1 MENKKLKSY
10 NVIDMK
16 KVAADELEARNYPFI
31 KIRELE
37 KRIEKLE
44 TFNENLLRSLRC
56 TTP

>member
-44 TFNENLLRSLRC
+44 TFNENLLRSLRY
-56 TTP
+56 TTL